1 MLRNERYIG
10 QFVWNKR
17 KWVKDPATG
26 KRRYV
31 DRPKAEWVRTDHP
44 ELAIVS
50 EELWAK
56 VQARHEVNARPSNRP
71 RQPAGHLFSG
81 LVRCDVCGGPMSVV
95 GTARFGCSTRH
106 ARGATACANKSTISE
121 ALLNRKAL
129 AALRTHL
136 ASPEVESW
144 LAEVAADAEGR
155 RAGPDARRKELDGK
169 VADAEARVERLVDA
183 LARIGHSDTVA
194 RRLQQ
199 RRRRSSTSGPRSPG

>member
-136 ASPEVESW
+136 ASPEVESCNRP
-144 LAEVAADAEGR
+144 ADYLLTCVSTFRGHLRRVPREGEM
-155 RAGPDARRKELDGK
+155 AGR
-169 VADAEARVERLVDA
+169 
-183 LARIGHSDTVA
+183 S
-194 RRLQQ
+194 
-199 RRRRSSTSGPRSPG
+199 RSSWLR